1 MKKILKFF
9 QNFSPKTKYVIAP
22 LGSLLKWIFP
32 FYDTWHDCCLFYQRR
47 LGCQLDSNQ
56 RSWLET
62 VSSHGPAESV
72 TDIGW
77 VGIPA
82 GAVWSNR
89 VSSSVSESRDSRGIL
104 DRWTKQQFCLIDF
117 RLCTDIPQTHTDEI
131 VHVDDLIL
139 VCISRQFPREGPA
152 CLQFRNL
159 KSFKRRVWDVKWK

>member
-62 VSSHGPAESV
+62 VSSHGPVESV

-89 VSSSVSESRDSRGIL
+89 VSSSVSESRDGRGGY
-104 DRWTKQQFCLIDF
+104 WTDGQNNGSVWLISD
-117 RLCTDIPQTHTDEI
+117 CVPT
-131 VHVDDLIL
+131 
-139 VCISRQFPREGPA
+139 FPR
-152 CLQFRNL
+152 RTRM
-159 KSFKRRVWDVKWK
+159 KSFMWMTWFWFAFHADFHVTDQHVYNFAI